1 MGDQLDRA
9 SKLEQGYH
17 DDALAMHQSQH
28 NSHQSEQ
35 PYEQDGVRYCLDCH
49 CAISTD
55 RLVAKPKAVRCVPCQ
70 QLHE

>member
-17 DDALAMHQSQH
+17 DDALAMHH
-28 NSHQSEQ
+28 SHEREQ

-55 RLVAKPKAVRCVPCQ
+55 RLIAKPEAVRCVPCK